1 MGVLIMMQKIILNLG
16 ATTAVVVVD
25 DDSDD
30 DVNDEANLSEKLLL

>member
-1 MGVLIMMQKIILNLG
+1 MMQKIILNLG

-30 DVNDEANLSEKLLL
+30 DVNDDANLSEKLLL